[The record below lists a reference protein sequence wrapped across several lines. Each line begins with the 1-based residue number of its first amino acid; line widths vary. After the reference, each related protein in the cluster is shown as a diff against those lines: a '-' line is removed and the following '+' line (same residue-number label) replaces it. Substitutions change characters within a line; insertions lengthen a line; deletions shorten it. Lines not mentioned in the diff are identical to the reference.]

1 MKGLLLVSALGC
13 VLLASAGCSGGDSG
27 AVPVGDAQTKGGN
40 VVTDPKLKEEMTGA
54 ANKGGD
60 APTSAGPQVT
70 Q

>member
-1 MKGLLLVSALGC
+1 MKSL
-13 VLLASAGCSGGDSG
+13 VLLSVLSAMLVVSAGCSGGDSG

-40 VVTDPKLKEEMTGA
+40 VVQDAQLKEQMTGA

-60 APTSAGPQVT
+60 APSSDGPQVT